1 MTDPNC
7 IFGKIITGEPPAQKV
22 DEGEPTVAFMDINP
36 ATRGH
41 GLVVPRRY
49 TRDLVGISTEDLEA
63 TVLAEQL
70 R

>member
-7 IFGKIITGEPPAQKV
+7 ILSKIIAGEPPAQKV
-22 DEGEPTVAFMDINP
+22 DEDERTVAFMDINP
-36 ATRGH
+36 AMRGH
-41 GLVVPRRY
+41 ALVGPRRH
-49 TRDLVGISTEDLEA
+49 TRDLLGVSTEDLEA